1 MKKTISII
9 LTLST
14 LIIILFSGC
23 ASKEKPV
30 RVRDENFVADVPYF
44 KVGVVHL
51 YSSFSLNKPKVHDF
65 QVTFYPRSN
74 YLYITGRIGADIVD
88 IGFSYNE
95 RKSLAQAKDAY
106 LEAFKKGQLK
116 KEKPTK
122 KNAFSS
128 GTVRFFWG
136 TFAANNE
143 TVAKYYTNVQ
153 YILDDK
159 PYFRILF
166 EQTKELEDP
175 DKTSPRMNFY
185 ISPAQWEQ
193 IMEMCNQEVLEART
207 DEIVAQADA
216 FELEDPGFDTDVPSD
231 ENSETDYKPEW
242 F

>member
-1 MKKTISII
+1 MKKTLSII

-44 KVGVVHL
+44 KVGVLHL
-51 YSSFSLNKPKVHDF
+51 YSSFSLNKQKVNDF
-65 QVTFYPRSN
+65 EVSFYPRSN
-74 YLYITGRIGADIVD
+74 YLYIKGRIGADIVD

-106 LEAFKKGQLK
+106 LEAFKQGKLK

-122 KNAFSS
+122 KNAFST
-128 GTVRFFWG
+128 GTARFFWG
-136 TFAANNE
+136 TFGANNE
-143 TVAKYYTNVQ
+143 TVARYYTNVQ

-175 DKTSPRMNFY
+175 DKTSPRINIY

-193 IMEMCNQEVLEART
+193 IVEMCNQETLEAQT
-207 DEIVAQADA
+207 DAIVLQADA
-216 FELEDPGFDTDVPSD
+216 FEV
-231 ENSETDYKPEW
+231 NETDSEPEM